1 MIVFGRVISALSIRN
16 TRRDDVTHDRRIP
29 SSTNFSQKV
38 TRSKFIGRTTKIKA
52 IPVQTLHYQIQTT
65 GQNNSKHTYIKTP
78 TPSNDEAK
86 ERVQPCLYSPSW
98 SSWNFIWWTL
108 PLVLH
113 FTYTEG
119 GRSRVRFLMSSQ
131 FFIDIILPAALWLW
145 GWLSLN
151 RNEYQEYCLGVKAVG
166 AYGLPPS
173 HADCLGITEA
183 STSWNPQGLCRPVMG
198 LLYLYLSSRPLC
210 YECECSSHI
219 QLSFQKQEMC
229 RQLKIN
235 LQNVGIFRTKP
246 VATD

>member
-1 MIVFGRVISALSIRN
+1 MRILFNFLPNLEWLVFILNPHIHLHGG
-16 TRRDDVTHDRRIP
+16 TRWHSWLRHCV
-29 SSTNFSQKV
+29 SSRKV
-38 TRSKFIGRTTKIKA
+38 VHSVPDGLNGI
-52 IPVQTLHYQIQTT
+52 L
-65 GQNNSKHTYIKTP
+65 
-78 TPSNDEAK
+78 
-86 ERVQPCLYSPSW
+86 
-98 SSWNFIWWTL
+98 
-108 PLVLH
+108 
-113 FTYTEG
+113 
-119 GRSRVRFLMSSQ
+119 
-131 FFIDIILPAALWLW
+131 IDIILPAALWLW